1 MVYFR
6 FMRTLAVCVSSL
18 LGMVKPH
25 NGPADQVIEG
35 AAALAKGFGASVG
48 VYYDKPSMKATLVLL
63 EVCLKSSRK

>member
-25 NGPADQVIEG
+25 NGPAVQAIEG

-48 VYYDKPSMKATLVLL
+48 VYCDKPSIKTSLVLL
-63 EVCLKSSRK
+63 ELCLGSFPR